1 MRVEANRLFGQRNDR
16 ELTRYKGLRGI
27 APISSTEFRD
37 RTSSPIFA
45 LQIEKTF

>member
-1 MRVEANRLFGQRNDR
+1 M
-16 ELTRYKGLRGI
+16 GLRGI
-27 APISSTEFRD
+27 APISSAEFRD